1 MALKGNSTEEKI
13 WNFLR
18 DHGLSEAGTAGLMG
32 NLFAES
38 GLRSTNLQS
47 TYEKRFGLTD
57 SAYTAA
63 VDEGKYRYGGY
74 STAAG
79 SFAHDNAGYGLA
91 QWTYWS
97 RKQALYKAAKA
108 RGTSIG
114 DLETQLSYL
123 ISELKTGFP
132 AVYKALGVATLVKE
146 SSDIVMTR
154 FEKPANQSD
163 SAKNLRASYA
173 KKYYDIF
180 SKKAGNASTVIVPT
194 TNTMTEEKA
203 RQVIV
208 EAAIGYYG
216 CKESDGSFKKI
227 IDLYNANRPAGGYKM
242 TYSDPWCAAFAS
254 VAAIKVGYTDIIP
267 VECSCERQ
275 IDLFRKM
282 GRWHENENYTP
293 KPGDY
298 IYYDWQDGSNY
309 ATTDNTGHS
318 DHVGIVVSVTGQ
330 TIKVIEGNMSNAVGY
345 RNTSVNG
352 RYIRGYGLPDYA
364 SKAKSAP
371 ATAPSNLVS
380 REKNI
385 TSDKVYVVKRGDSL
399 WTIARDAMGDGT
411 KWRELQA
418 YNGLPSALIHPGDTL
433 KIPE

>member
-1 MALKGNSTEEKI
+1 MALTGKTTEEKI
-13 WNFLR
+13 WNYLIKN
-18 DHGLSEAGTAGLMG
+18 GLSQAGAAGLMG
-32 NLFAES
+32 NLYAES
-38 GLRSTNLQS
+38 GLRPTNLQNS
-47 TYEKRFGLTD
+47 YETRFGLTD
-57 SAYTAA
+57 STYTAA
-63 VDEGKYRYGGY
+63 VDEGKYRYGSY

-154 FEKPANQSD
+154 FERPANQSD
-163 SAKNLRASYA
+163 TAKNLRASYGM
-173 KKYYDIF
+173 KYYDKF
-180 SKKAGNASTVIVPT
+180 AKMTASEGNEPAPT
-194 TNTMTEEKA
+194 TNTFA
-203 RQVIV
+203 RQAII
-208 EAAIGYYG
+208 EAAESYLG
-216 CKESDGSFKKI
+216 CKESDGSHKKI
-227 IDLYNANRPAGGYKM
+227 IDLYNANRPSGYYKM
-242 TYSDPWCAAFAS
+242 QYTDAWCATFAS
-254 VAAIKVGYTDIIP
+254 VAAVKVGYTDIIP
-267 VECSCERQ
+267 MECSCERQ
-275 IDLFRKM
+275 IALFKKLGCWR
-282 GRWHENENYTP
+282 ENENYTP

-345 RNTSVNG
+345 RNISVNG

-364 SKAKSAP
+364 SKAKTSGAP
-371 ATAPSNLVS
+371 EHLIS

-385 TSDKVYVVKRGDSL
+385 TGKTVYVVKRGDSL
-399 WTIARDAMGDGT
+399 WTIARDTLGDGT
-411 KWRELQA
+411 RWREIQN
-418 YNGLPSALIHPGDTL
+418 YNGLSSALIHPGDEL
-433 KIPE
+433 KIPEK

>member
-1 MALKGNSTEEKI
+1 MALTGKTTEEKI
-13 WNFLR
+13 WNYLIKN
-18 DHGLSEAGTAGLMG
+18 GLSQAGAAGLMG
-32 NLFAES
+32 NLYAES
-38 GLRSTNLQS
+38 GLRPTNLQNS
-47 TYEKRFGLTD
+47 YETRFGLTD
-57 SAYTAA
+57 STYTAA
-63 VDEGKYRYGGY
+63 VDEGKYRYGSY

-154 FEKPANQSD
+154 FERPANQSD
-163 SAKNLRASYA
+163 TAKNLRASYGM
-173 KKYYDIF
+173 KYYDKF
-180 SKKAGNASTVIVPT
+180 AKMTASEGNEPAPT
-194 TNTMTEEKA
+194 TNTFAEEKA
-203 RQVIV
+203 RQAII
-208 EAAIGYYG
+208 EAAESYLG
-216 CKESDGSFKKI
+216 CKESDGSHKKI
-227 IDLYNANRPAGGYKM
+227 IDLYNANRPSGYYKM
-242 TYSDPWCAAFAS
+242 QYTDAWCATFAS
-254 VAAIKVGYTDIIP
+254 VAAVKVGYTDIIP
-267 VECSCERQ
+267 MECSCERQ
-275 IDLFRKM
+275 IALFKKLGCWR
-282 GRWHENENYTP
+282 ENENYTP

-345 RNTSVNG
+345 RNISVNG

-364 SKAKSAP
+364 SKAKTSGAP
-371 ATAPSNLVS
+371 EHLIS

-385 TSDKVYVVKRGDSL
+385 TGKTVYVVKRGDSL
-399 WTIARDAMGDGT
+399 WTIARDTLGDGT
-411 KWRELQA
+411 RWREIQN
-418 YNGLPSALIHPGDTL
+418 YNGLSSALIHPGDEL
-433 KIPE
+433 KIPEK